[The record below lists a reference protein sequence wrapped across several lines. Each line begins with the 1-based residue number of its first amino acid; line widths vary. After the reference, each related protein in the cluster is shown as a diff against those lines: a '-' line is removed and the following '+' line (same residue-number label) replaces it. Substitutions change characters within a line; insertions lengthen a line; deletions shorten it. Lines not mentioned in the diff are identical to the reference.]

1 MRATPRTWA
10 GLAVLLLAALLSS
23 MDISVLFVAGPAI
36 TSALRPSPTEWLWA
50 LDVYGFVMAG
60 LLIAMGSLGDR
71 IGRRKVLLIGAA
83 LFGLSSVVLAY
94 ASSPELLIAARALMA
109 VGGATLAPSTLSLI
123 RGMFADARDR
133 SVAVAAWNVA
143 FAGGAIAG
151 PILGGALLEYF
162 WWGSVFLINV
172 PVMVLL
178 LVVGPLLIVESKS
191 PERSSFDLV
200 GAGLSMV
207 AILSLV
213 YSMKELARAGVGGV
227 VLLTALVGVVAGTAF
242 LRRQRQI
249 AHPLIDLGL
258 FRSRGFSVAIGTS
271 TAVSL
276 VMSGLGALAFPFL
289 QSVHGLSPLE
299 SALWA
304 VPTFVGVFAGAFLAS
319 HLAGRVHAAPL
330 LGVGLVTMAA
340 GLTVLASL
348 RPTTGLATFLAGYN
362 VLTLG
367 SGLATTIATSLVL
380 STAPPAQAG
389 AASGIAETST
399 SLGSSLGIA
408 ILGTIASLVVR
419 SSLTTGLTTAALTS
433 ALLLIVV
440 AAIGVLGLRR
450 EKTSGTVGR

>member
-23 MDISVLFVAGPAI
+23 MDLSVLFVAGPAI
-36 TSALRPSPTEWLWA
+36 TSALRPTPTEWLWA

-94 ASSPELLIAARALMA
+94 ASSPQLLIAARALMA

-123 RGMFADARDR
+123 RGMFLDERER
-133 SVAVAAWNVA
+133 GKAVAAWNVA
-143 FAGGAIAG
+143 FAGGAIGG
-151 PILGGALLEYF
+151 PILGGALLESF
-162 WWGSVFLINV
+162 WWGSVFLVNV

-178 LVVGPLLIVESKS
+178 LVTGPLLIAESRS
-191 PERSSFDLV
+191 PERSSFDLA
-200 GAGLSMV
+200 GAGLSLV

-213 YSMKELARAGVGGV
+213 YAMKELARVGVDGV
-227 VLLTALVGVVAGTAF
+227 VLVAAAVGVVAGLAF
-242 LRRQRQI
+242 LRRQRRI
-249 AHPLIDLGL
+249 AAPLIDLGL
-258 FRSRGFSVAIGTS
+258 FRSRGFSVAIGAN

-276 VMSGLGALAFPFL
+276 VMTGLGALAFPFL

-304 VPTFVGVFAGAFLAS
+304 VPTFVGVFVGAFVAS
-319 HLAGRVHAAPL
+319 HLAGRVRPARL
-330 LGVGLVTMAA
+330 LGAGLVTMAV
-340 GLTVLASL
+340 GLAVLASL
-348 RPTTGLATFLAGYN
+348 RPSTGLAPFLAGYT

-380 STAPPAQAG
+380 TTAPPARAG
-389 AASGIAETST
+389 VASGIAETST
-399 SLGSSLGIA
+399 SLGSSMGIA
-408 ILGTIASLVVR
+408 ILGTIASLVVHTG
-419 SSLTTGLTTAALTS
+419 LTTGLTTAALAS
-433 ALLLIVV
+433 AVFLLAV
-440 AAIGVLGLRR
+440 AAAAVVQPR
-450 EKTSGTVGR
+450 EKISGTVGR